1 MALCNCLIKF
11 SNINEAMSYYFNERH
26 FKAGG
31 ELVEEVPVVAYIED
45 ERRIFFC
52 NWNDTADRV
61 YEEVLK

>member
-11 SNINEAMSYYFNERH
+11 SNINEAMSYYFNEKH

-45 ERRIFFC
+45 ERRILFG

-61 YEEVLK
+61 YEEVLM